1 MATELSLD
9 FESDPEPG
17 RVSRLPDLPL
27 VASVLRQSGSDR
39 RISPNGLTTQNWVI
53 LSPDMRSLADAWED
67 KIEGRRPIGIVK
79 LIVMLPSFL
88 DKNCSARGTIEGNL
102 N

>member
-1 MATELSLD
+1 MATEPSLD

-17 RVSRLPDLPL
+17 RVSRLPDLPQ

-53 LSPDMRSLADAWED
+53 LSPDMRSLADAWDD
-67 KIEGRRPIGIVK
+67 KIEERRPIAIVK
-79 LIVMLPSFL
+79 VAVFPR
-88 DKNCSARGTIEGNL
+88 N
-102 N
+102 

>member
-39 RISPNGLTTQNWVI
+39 RISPNGTDY
-53 LSPDMRSLADAWED
+53 P
-67 KIEGRRPIGIVK
+67 K
-79 LIVMLPSFL
+79 LGDFIPRYEVP
-88 DKNCSARGTIEGNL
+88 R
-102 N
+102 